1 MRIES
6 RTMRKYLALWML
18 LALVSLAV
26 SSASA
31 EVTLV
36 VSPEAA
42 PGGNGSQQK
51 PFQTLVQAR
60 DAIRA
65 HRQAGTLKKEE
76 AVTVYLEPGV
86 YPLAASLEFNA
97 ADSGTAEAP
106 VIYRARQGGKARL
119 QGGVSLDPSSFKVVT
134 EPTVLTRLDQAVRD
148 KVLVCDLSAVV
159 PAAFP
164 SFKTSFHGA
173 PVAPW
178 LYVNHQPM
186 TLARWPNANA
196 ADGGWASFSKAVD
209 TGLPNPK
216 ATDPAMQKAHP
227 GSFVFDDPRPA
238 RWNLTDGVWL
248 LGYWTHDWSDE
259 VIRIASYDR
268 EKKIIA
274 LAAPHNYG
282 INGGTWGAA
291 KRRFFAMNA
300 LEELDAPGEWYLD
313 RSRKLLYF
321 YPDGD
326 LADAEIVLATLT
338 GPLVKL
344 NGAKYVR
351 FVELAF
357 EYGHGDGLV
366 AQNAEHLEI
375 AGCVVANLAGG
386 GISLDGS
393 ANVVRSCDLYNLG
406 KSGVTLSGGDR
417 QTLTPAKNLAENN
430 HIHHYGIFQ
439 RTYAPGIGANGCGQV
454 ARNNCIHDAPH
465 NAVLYG
471 GNEHLFELNEIYRV
485 VMETGDAGAFYTGRD
500 WTSQGNVLR
509 HNYIHDLGGG
519 DAGHV
524 NTMGIYLDDCDSGDA
539 LVGNVFYRAGR
550 ALMIGGGRD
559 NSVLNNLVVDC
570 PIGLHLDSRGMT
582 WKQWNNSSDK
592 SWCLLEKAE
601 RLNYT
606 QPPWSTKYPRL
617 AAIMNEEPR
626 QPLGNA
632 IQRNV
637 FVNCTKQVCSF
648 DGNVKK
654 LLDKLDIAENLVVSP
669 SGTPAQMTQL
679 AKTIP
684 AKGFAVVVG
693 PEAKRLDVNPAAQNA
708 EATLSRWQS
717 RLQKAIPSFEPIP
730 FDKIGLH
737 QDDYRRTL
745 PAR

>member
-1 MRIES
+1 MKTES
-6 RTMRKYLALWML
+6 RNMKKYLALWML
-18 LALVSLAV
+18 LTMV
-26 SSASA
+26 SSAHA
-31 EVTLV
+31 ELTLH

-42 PGGNGSQQK
+42 AGGDGSRQK
-51 PFQTLVQAR
+51 PYQTLPQAR

-65 HRQAGTLKKEE
+65 LRRAGTLKKEE
-76 AVTVYLEPGV
+76 AVTVDVEPGV
-86 YPLAASLEFNA
+86 YPLATSLEFSA
-97 ADSGTAEAP
+97 ADSGTAGAP
-106 VIYRARQGGKARL
+106 VVYRARKSGTARL
-119 QGGVSLDPSSFKVVT
+119 QGGVSLEPSSFKAVA
-134 EPTVLTRLDQAVRD
+134 EATVLARLDKAVRD
-148 KVLVCDLSAVV
+148 KVLVCDLSTVI

-164 SFKTSFHGA
+164 EFKTAFHGA
-173 PVAPW
+173 PAAPW

-186 TLARWPNANA
+186 TLARWPNTA
-196 ADGGWASFSKAVD
+196 AAEAGWASFSKAVD

-216 ATDPAMQKAHP
+216 AADPAMHKAHP
-227 GSFVFDDPRPA
+227 GSFLFDDPRPA
-238 RWNLTDGVWL
+238 GWNLAAGVWL

-259 VIRIASYDR
+259 VIRVASYDR

-321 YPDGD
+321 YPDGN
-326 LADAEIVLATLT
+326 LSTAEIVLATLT
-338 GPLVKL
+338 GPLVKV

-351 FVELAF
+351 LVELAF
-357 EYGHGDGLV
+357 EYGHGDGII
-366 AQNAEHLEI
+366 AQNAQHLEI

-393 ANVVRSCDLYNLG
+393 ANVVRSCDLFNLG
-406 KSGVTLSGGDR
+406 KGGISLGGGNR

-430 HIHHYGIFQ
+430 HIHHFGLFQ
-439 RTYAPGIGANGCGQV
+439 RTYAPGIGANGCGQI

-471 GNEHLFELNEIYRV
+471 GNDHLFELNEVYRV

-500 WTSQGNVLR
+500 WTSQGNILR
-509 HNYIHDLGGG
+509 NNYIHDLGGG

-524 NTMGIYLDDCDSGDA
+524 NTMGIYLDDCDSGDS

-550 ALMIGGGRD
+550 AMMIGGGRD
-559 NSVLNNLVVDC
+559 NAVLNNLVIDC

-582 WKQWNNSSDK
+582 WKQWNNPADK
-592 SWCLLEKAE
+592 SWCLLEKAQ
-601 RLNYT
+601 RLHYT
-606 QPPWSTKYPRL
+606 QPPWSTRYPRL
-617 AAIMNEEPR
+617 AAIMDEEPR
-626 QPLGNA
+626 QPLGNS
-632 IQRNV
+632 IRRNV
-637 FVNCTKQVCSF
+637 FVDCSKQVCSF
-648 DGNVKK
+648 DGNAKK
-654 LLDKLDIAENLVVSP
+654 LLDKLDIAENLAVNTTGAP
-669 SGTPAQMTQL
+669 DQI

-684 AKGFAVVVG
+684 MKGFAFVFG
-693 PEAKRLDVNPAAQNA
+693 PQGRRLDLGPGALNA
-708 EATLSRWQS
+708 EDFPSRWQP
-717 RLQKAIPSFEPIP
+717 RLQKAVPSFETIP

-737 QDDYRRTL
+737 QDEYRRTL